1 MARPKP
7 AITIHGLREIRRNL
21 DDLDDAL
28 GDLKAIHEAAAKLV
42 EDTADPLVPRRSG
55 ALAGTLRSSGTKTGA
70 RVKAGFKR
78 VPYAGPIHFGWPAR
92 GIRPQPF
99 LYDALDR
106 RRSEVVD
113 LYEDRV
119 DKLIDKHHL

>member
-1 MARPKP
+1 MARAKP

-21 DDLDDAL
+21 DGLDDAIA
-28 GDLKAIHEAAAKLV
+28 DLKAIHEEAAGLVEAAAS
-42 EDTADPLVPRRSG
+42 PLVPRRSG
-55 ALAGTLRSSGTKTGA
+55 TLAGTLRSSGTKTGA
-70 RVKAGFKR
+70 RVKAGYKR

-106 RRSEVVD
+106 RRNAVVD

-119 DKLIDKHHL
+119 DKLISKHHL